1 MSLNEDE
8 KRWFMSVTYRGEV
21 GPVVVD
27 YDIEELDEVSHIIER
42 GPDWNAILDIA
53 IQLSRVSEEG
63 VTLQLPL
70 QNNDNLK

>member
-8 KRWFMSVTYRGEV
+8 KRWCMSVTYRGDV

-27 YDIEELDEVSHIIER
+27 YDIEELDEVSHIIES
-42 GPDWNAILDIA
+42 GPDWNAIIDIA

-63 VTLQLPL
+63 VTLQSPL